1 MTSPSLKSLLTTARR
16 HTTTNS
22 FKLVATLVVQGGV
35 VLGGL
40 LPAAEAQTPRTL
52 PSSASHAAPIEKTA
66 TPQSHLKWRPSSK
79 VSTSAKPV
87 ASEVKPV
94 SHVQLAA
101 ADGHSVIQ
109 QVSAPA
115 DPFNDPF
122 GDQAAKYTAQQ
133 TSPPSRFSAPATPQ
147 NTPPTTPPAAEP
159 MMEQPM
165 LEVPSTPRP
174 MQPTPMQPVP
184 MEPTPMEEA
193 PMDITPM
200 EEPMPEVKPMTPKT
214 PSTPP
219 RSSNDLPPPLFRTQ
233 PEIPNNSD
241 PDCEQIYKDRN
252 CCEES
257 GNCKEIRQELGRF
270 NIRNISVDISS
281 PFAPDEDDA
290 SVAESMQAQA
300 MQEAP
305 SREWRNIHGELV
317 ADGRMLDIRDRRVLI
332 DNGSEIKRIRI
343 QDLGSDEKCFLTA
356 HWNLPY
362 ECGWT
367 DQPFMGRNWSPLEV
381 NWTASALCHKPLYF
395 EDRALERYG
404 HTTGPISQVVLSGAH
419 FFGSA
424 ALLPYQMGM
433 YPPTECRYALGYY
446 RPGNCAPHLI
456 PPVPLSG
463 RGAAFQAGAVLGAVY
478 WIP

>member
-1 MTSPSLKSLLTTARR
+1 ML
-16 HTTTNS
+16 
-22 FKLVATLVVQGGV
+22 ATLMVQGGV
-35 VLGGL
+35 ALGGF
-40 LPAAEAQTPRTL
+40 AAVAEAQTPRAL
-52 PSSASHAAPIEKTA
+52 PTSAIQATPIEKTTA
-66 TPQSHLKWRPSSK
+66 SQSHLKWRPSTQVSTPAKQPASK
-79 VSTSAKPV
+79 VQPA
-87 ASEVKPV
+87 

-101 ADGHSVIQ
+101 ADGHSVVQ
-109 QVSAPA
+109 NVSTLPPA

-122 GDQAAKYTAQQ
+122 GDQVVQYTAQQ
-133 TSPPSRFSAPATPQ
+133 SQPPSRFSAPPSRRPDSSPSQ
-147 NTPPTTPPAAEP
+147 PPVAEPPAS
-159 MMEQPM
+159 QSPM
-165 LEVPSTPRP
+165 LEDPSTPPMQPAPTEPTP
-174 MQPTPMQPVP
+174 MQPTP
-184 MEPTPMEEA
+184 T
-193 PMDITPM
+193 
-200 EEPMPEVKPMTPKT
+200 EPMPMEAAPMESPMAVEPMTEAAPMQPMT
-214 PSTPP
+214 QQTPP
-219 RSSNDLPPPLFRTQ
+219 RSNNNLPPPLFRTQ

-241 PDCEQIYKDRN
+241 PDCEQVYQDRN

-257 GNCKEIRQELGRF
+257 DNCREIRNELGRF
-270 NIRNISVDISS
+270 NIRNISLDISS
-281 PFAPDEDDA
+281 PYAPDEDDP

-300 MQEAP
+300 MQSAP
-305 SREWRNIHGELV
+305 ARQWHNIQGDVV

-332 DNGSEIKRIRI
+332 DDGNEIKRIRI

-356 HWNLPY
+356 YWNLPY

-367 DQPFMGRNWSPLEV
+367 DQPFMGRHWAPLEV

-456 PPVPLSG
+456 PPVPLSA
-463 RGAAFQAGAVLGAVY
+463 RGAALQAGAVLGAVY